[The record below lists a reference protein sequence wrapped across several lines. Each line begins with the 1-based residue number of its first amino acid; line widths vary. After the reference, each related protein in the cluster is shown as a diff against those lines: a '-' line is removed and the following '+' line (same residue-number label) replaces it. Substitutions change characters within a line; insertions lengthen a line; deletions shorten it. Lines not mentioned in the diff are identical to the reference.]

1 MARFDRYFLSQLL
14 MLFGFFA
21 LVLVGV
27 YWINR
32 AVALFDQIISDG
44 QSAGVFLELTALTL
58 PNVIRIV
65 LPVPAFAAAVYV
77 TNRLIT
83 DGELIVMQASGQGPF
98 RLARPVVVF
107 GLFVTLLLSAL
118 AHSLVPISRAM
129 LAERR
134 AEIAENITARFLVEG
149 RFMHPAQ
156 GLTVYIREISE
167 AGELSDLL
175 LSDQRRPEVRTTYTA
190 SRALLVR
197 AEGGPKLVMFS
208 GLAQTYDIASGRLT
222 TMRFSDFTYDLAEL
236 VAGGRLLRPDVNEL
250 PTPVLLAPDAA
261 TLEAIGKPASVLLYE
276 GHARF
281 AQPLLGLVGPLVGFA
296 AVMAAGFSRFGL
308 WRQISLAVVL
318 LVILQLLE
326 NAIADRALA
335 DSALLPLVYLPPA
348 VGMVMV
354 WSLLSYAGRRR
365 RQPSGGLPAGASA

>member
-1 MARFDRYFLSQLL
+1 

>member
-1 MARFDRYFLSQLL
+1 LARFDRYFLSQLL

-83 DGELIVMQASGQGPF
+83 EGELIVMQASGQGPF

-107 GLFVTLLLSAL
+107 GLFVTLLLSVL
-118 AHSLVPISRAM
+118 AHSLVPISRSL

-149 RFMHPAQ
+149 RFMHPAE

-167 AGELSDLL
+167 TGELSDLL

-208 GLAQTYDIASGRLT
+208 GLAQTYDVASGRLT

-236 VAGGRLLRPDVNEL
+236 VSGGRLLRPDVNEL

-261 TLEAIGKPASVLLYE
+261 VLEATGKPASVLLYE

-308 WRQISLAVVL
+308 WRQIALAVVL

-335 DSALLPLVYLPPA
+335 DSALLPLVYLPPL
-348 VGMVMV
+348 VGLVMV

-365 RQPSGGLPAGASA
+365 RRRPDTLPAGEPA